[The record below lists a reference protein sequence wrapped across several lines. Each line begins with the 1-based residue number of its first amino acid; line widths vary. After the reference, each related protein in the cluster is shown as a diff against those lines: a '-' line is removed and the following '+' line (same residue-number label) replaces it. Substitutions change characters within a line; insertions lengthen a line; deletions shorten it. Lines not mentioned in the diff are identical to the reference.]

1 MVLLVLH
8 VKAELENIESITF
21 PPDIQYC
28 FDVKD
33 AQSDE
38 EKKGVFLCA
47 DEIAEVDGSKGDANF
62 AMRFPDCK
70 KQCTV
75 TFTDVKGVTRDTIT
89 AEDSGNFVPIRG
101 SDCRGLELAKWTPTE
116 GLVVKST
123 GGTKWENVDLGADP
137 DGWFGILREVRRER
151 GHHRTGVRDPNPQ
164 GQVESRTTAS
174 AVKARPTR
182 ARRTP
187 SRRGHLRALAP
198 RGESFVSRDSS
209 TD

>member
-101 SDCRGLELAKWTPTE
+101 FDCRGLELAKWTPTE
-116 GLVVKST
+116 GLVVASA

-137 DGWFGILREVRRER
+137 DGWFEYCE
-151 GHHRTGVRDPNPQ
+151 
-164 GQVESRTTAS
+164 
-174 AVKARPTR
+174 KC
-182 ARRTP
+182 
-187 SRRGHLRALAP
+187 
-198 RGESFVSRDSS
+198 GESVGITELEFEIR
-209 TD
+209 THKAK

>member
-89 AEDSGNFVPIRG
+89 AEDSGNFVPIEDSTAEDWSSPSGPPPRASSSRPPEAPSGRTWTSARIPTDG
-101 SDCRGLELAKWTPTE
+101 SNIARSAARAWASPNWSSRSEPTRP
-116 GLVVKST
+116 S
-123 GGTKWENVDLGADP
+123 
-137 DGWFGILREVRRER
+137 R
-151 GHHRTGVRDPNPQ
+151 VRDVARGGGDLRAP
-164 GQVESRTTAS
+164 RTVST
-174 AVKARPTR
+174 
-182 ARRTP
+182 RTP
-187 SRRGHLRALAP
+187 
-198 RGESFVSRDSS
+198 
-209 TD
+209 

>member
-1 MVLLVLH
+1 MSAFFETASKCTIPRVGFAPAPLSTAPARTTPRADMVLLVLY

-21 PPDIQYC
+21 PPNIQYC

-101 SDCRGLELAKWTPTE
+101 FDCRGLELAKWTPTE

-137 DGWFGILREVRRER
+137 DGWFEYCE
-151 GHHRTGVRDPNPQ
+151 
-164 GQVESRTTAS
+164 
-174 AVKARPTR
+174 KC
-182 ARRTP
+182 
-187 SRRGHLRALAP
+187 
-198 RGESFVSRDSS
+198 GESVGITELEFEFR
-209 TD
+209 THKAK

>member
-101 SDCRGLELAKWTPTE
+101 FDCRGLELAKWTPTE
-116 GLVVKST
+116 GLVVTSA

-137 DGWFGILREVRRER
+137 DGWFEYCE
-151 GHHRTGVRDPNPQ
+151 
-164 GQVESRTTAS
+164 
-174 AVKARPTR
+174 KC
-182 ARRTP
+182 
-187 SRRGHLRALAP
+187 
-198 RGESFVSRDSS
+198 GESVGITELEFEIR
-209 TD
+209 TRKAK

>member
-101 SDCRGLELAKWTPTE
+101 FDCRGLELAKWTPTE
-116 GLVVKST
+116 GLVVQVHRRHQV
-123 GGTKWENVDLGADP
+123 GERGPRRGPRRMVR
-137 DGWFGILREVRRER
+137 ILREVRRER

-164 GQVESRTTAS
+164 GQVESRTTS

-182 ARRTP
+182 APHTVSARTP
-187 SRRGHLRALAP
+187 
-198 RGESFVSRDSS
+198 
-209 TD
+209 